1 MAIPIETWYY
11 DVPIVTRLF
20 ATGAALVAL
29 AVQTG
34 FTNAFQLYF
43 NYELVFYQ
51 HQYWRAITTF
61 LYFGPLGL
69 DFVFHMFFL
78 VRYSRMLE
86 EGSFYGRTMDY
97 AWMLFLSAISLLCL
111 SPFVAMP
118 FLGSP
123 LAFTLVYIWS
133 RRNPSIPLNFLG
145 LFVFTAPYLPWVLL
159 GFTLLLNSH
168 FPTGDLMGIAVGH
181 IYYFFEDV
189 WPKEQA
195 SGGRRYL
202 QTPSFLTRPRGV
214 NIPAEIQDETLA
226 EQTNAE
232 QSEHQQ
238 YAESEQPT
246 TTTTP
251 TTIPSAPGTAAGSS
265 GTTSTTTALENGP
278 RVEALNRA
286 NASTHN
292 QQFDAYAKTLDDF
305 RVKTSTGATVTMASV
320 LIILILFIGELFD
333 YRAVHVESSLVVDSG
348 RKGKMSIDFDITF
361 HKIPCY
367 IMTLDVMD
375 VAGEHQADVEHS
387 IYMTQLAPR
396 WH

>member
-1 MAIPIETWYY
+1 MPIPIETWYY
-11 DVPIVTRLF
+11 DVPLVTRLY

-43 NYELVFYQ
+43 DYELVFYRNQ
-51 HQYWRAITTF
+51 FWRPITTF

-97 AWMLFLSAISLLCL
+97 AWMLFLSAFSLLCL

-189 WPKEQA
+189 WPKELA

-202 QTPSFLTRPRGV
+202 QTPSFLTRPRGL
-214 NIPAEIQDETLA
+214 NIPVEIPDI
-226 EQTNAE
+226 
-232 QSEHQQ
+232 
-238 YAESEQPT
+238 QPD
-246 TTTTP
+246 
-251 TTIPSAPGTAAGSS
+251 IPVSGTAVEGVDNHTQQHGSPTS
-265 GTTSTTTALENGP
+265 SSARASVPSTTSASTTALEDNTRLEAGSR
-278 RVEALNRA
+278 RVF
-286 NASTHN
+286 ST
-292 QQFDAYAKTLDDF
+292 QEQSAP
-305 RVKTSTGATVTMASV
+305 TS
-320 LIILILFIGELFD
+320 
-333 YRAVHVESSLVVDSG
+333 
-348 RKGKMSIDFDITF
+348 
-361 HKIPCY
+361 
-367 IMTLDVMD
+367 
-375 VAGEHQADVEHS
+375 
-387 IYMTQLAPR
+387 
-396 WH
+396 

>member
-43 NYELVFYQ
+43 NYQLVIYQ
-51 HQYWRAITTF
+51 HQYWRPITTF

-97 AWMLFLSAISLLCL
+97 AWMLFLSAFSLLCL

-214 NIPAEIQDETLA
+214 NISAELQDEALP
-226 EQTNAE
+226 EQANVE
-232 QSEHQQ
+232 P
-238 YAESEQPT
+238 ESEQSGTTAPT
-246 TTTTP
+246 TTLP
-251 TTIPSAPGTAAGSS
+251 NASGSPSSAAGAGS
-265 GTTSTTTALENGP
+265 GTSATTTALENGP
-278 RVEALNRA
+278 RVEARSRP
-286 NASTHN
+286 NASAHN
-292 QQFDAYAKTLDDF
+292 Q
-305 RVKTSTGATVTMASV
+305 
-320 LIILILFIGELFD
+320 
-333 YRAVHVESSLVVDSG
+333 VDPLS
-348 RKGKMSIDFDITF
+348 
-361 HKIPCY
+361 
-367 IMTLDVMD
+367 
-375 VAGEHQADVEHS
+375 
-387 IYMTQLAPR
+387 
-396 WH
+396 

>member
-1 MAIPIETWYY
+1 MPIPIETWYY
-11 DVPIVTRLF
+11 DVPLVTRLYF
-20 ATGAALVAL
+20 TGAALVAL

-43 NYELVFYQ
+43 DYELVFYQ
-51 HQYWRAITTF
+51 NQFWRPITTF

-97 AWMLFLSAISLLCL
+97 AWMLFLSAVSLLCL
-111 SPFVAMP
+111 SPFVSMP

-181 IYYFFEDV
+181 VYYFFEDV

-202 QTPSFLTRPRGV
+202 ETPLIFTRRRGTH
-214 NIPAEIQDETLA
+214 ISAEIQEEFLQEEQEVHDQQSDEA
-226 EQTNAE
+226 YAGIESSSSSHPVE
-232 QSEHQQ
+232 PHSPPSET
-238 YAESEQPT
+238 AT
-246 TTTTP
+246 
-251 TTIPSAPGTAAGSS
+251 GTAFEDRARLEATNRRPIGSGS
-265 GTTSTTTALENGP
+265 
-278 RVEALNRA
+278 
-286 NASTHN
+286 
-292 QQFDAYAKTLDDF
+292 QQDL
-305 RVKTSTGATVTMASV
+305 
-320 LIILILFIGELFD
+320 
-333 YRAVHVESSLVVDSG
+333 
-348 RKGKMSIDFDITF
+348 
-361 HKIPCY
+361 
-367 IMTLDVMD
+367 
-375 VAGEHQADVEHS
+375 
-387 IYMTQLAPR
+387 
-396 WH
+396 

>member
-43 NYELVFYQ
+43 NYQLVFYQ
-51 HQYWRAITTF
+51 NQYWRPITTF

-111 SPFVAMP
+111 SPFVAIP

-214 NIPAEIQDETLA
+214 NISAELQDEVLP
-226 EQTNAE
+226 EQANAE
-232 QSEHQQ
+232 QSEQ
-238 YAESEQPT
+238 YPDDEQSGTTAPT
-246 TTTTP
+246 TTL
-251 TTIPSAPGTAAGSS
+251 PSASGSPSAAGGVSS
-265 GTTSTTTALENGP
+265 GTTATTTALENGP
-278 RVEALNRA
+278 RVEARSRPNVSA
-286 NASTHN
+286 HN
-292 QQFDAYAKTLDDF
+292 
-305 RVKTSTGATVTMASV
+305 
-320 LIILILFIGELFD
+320 E
-333 YRAVHVESSLVVDSG
+333 
-348 RKGKMSIDFDITF
+348 ID
-361 HKIPCY
+361 P
-367 IMTLDVMD
+367 L
-375 VAGEHQADVEHS
+375 S
-387 IYMTQLAPR
+387 
-396 WH
+396 

>member
-51 HQYWRAITTF
+51 NQYWRPITTF

-214 NIPAEIQDETLA
+214 NISAELQDEVLPEQANAETNEHYA
-226 EQTNAE
+226 ETEQTGAP
-232 QSEHQQ
+232 
-238 YAESEQPT
+238 APT
-246 TTTTP
+246 
-251 TTIPSAPGTAAGSS
+251 TTIPSSVSGSS
-265 GTTSTTTALENGP
+265 GSGTSATTTALENGP
-278 RVEALNRA
+278 RVEARSRPN
-286 NASTHN
+286 
-292 QQFDAYAKTLDDF
+292 
-305 RVKTSTGATVTMASV
+305 TSAQSQ
-320 LIILILFIGELFD
+320 
-333 YRAVHVESSLVVDSG
+333 VDPTS
-348 RKGKMSIDFDITF
+348 
-361 HKIPCY
+361 
-367 IMTLDVMD
+367 
-375 VAGEHQADVEHS
+375 
-387 IYMTQLAPR
+387 
-396 WH
+396 

>member
-1 MAIPIETWYY
+1 MPIPVETWYY
-11 DVPIVTRLF
+11 DVPLVTRLY

-43 NYELVFYQ
+43 DYELVFYKNQ
-51 HQYWRAITTF
+51 FWRPITTF

-97 AWMLFLSAISLLCL
+97 AWMLFLSAVSLLCL

-202 QTPSFLTRPRGV
+202 QTPSFLTRSRGV
-214 NIPAEIQDETLA
+214 NIAVEIPDVHPEAPVTDSVAEGVEYHTQ
-226 EQTNAE
+226 
-232 QSEHQQ
+232 QSEDQTM
-238 YAESEQPT
+238 S
-246 TTTTP
+246 
-251 TTIPSAPGTAAGSS
+251 SAPASTSS
-265 GTTSTTTALENGP
+265 AFQASANTTALEDNT
-278 RVEALNRA
+278 R
-286 NASTHN
+286 
-292 QQFDAYAKTLDDF
+292 LDS
-305 RVKTSTGATVTMASV
+305 RSRKAMSAQ
-320 LIILILFIGELFD
+320 EQP
-333 YRAVHVESSLVVDSG
+333 ESIS
-348 RKGKMSIDFDITF
+348 
-361 HKIPCY
+361 
-367 IMTLDVMD
+367 
-375 VAGEHQADVEHS
+375 
-387 IYMTQLAPR
+387 
-396 WH
+396 

>member
-1 MAIPIETWYY
+1 MPIPIETWYY
-11 DVPIVTRLF
+11 DVPLVTRLYF
-20 ATGAALVAL
+20 TGAALVAL
-29 AVQTG
+29 GVQTG

-43 NYELVFYQ
+43 DYELVFYQ
-51 HQYWRAITTF
+51 NQFWRPITTF

-97 AWMLFLSAISLLCL
+97 AWMLFLSALALLCL
-111 SPFVAMP
+111 SPFVSMP

-202 QTPSFLTRPRGV
+202 ETPSIFTRRRGV
-214 NIPAEIQDETLA
+214 NIAAEIPEDLVQ
-226 EQTNAE
+226 
-232 QSEHQQ
+232 
-238 YAESEQPT
+238 EQPESQDHRVDDAYAGFEPSS
-246 TTTTP
+246 TP
-251 TTIPSAPGTAAGSS
+251 TPSSSASGDATDSHTAPTA
-265 GTTSTTTALENGP
+265 TTTATAFDDRARLE
-278 RVEALNRA
+278 ATNRRPIV
-286 NASTHN
+286 N
-292 QQFDAYAKTLDDF
+292 
-305 RVKTSTGATVTMASV
+305 TSPEDHRSEPVS
-320 LIILILFIGELFD
+320 
-333 YRAVHVESSLVVDSG
+333 
-348 RKGKMSIDFDITF
+348 
-361 HKIPCY
+361 
-367 IMTLDVMD
+367 
-375 VAGEHQADVEHS
+375 
-387 IYMTQLAPR
+387 
-396 WH
+396 

>member
-1 MAIPIETWYY
+1 MPIPIETWYY
-11 DVPIVTRLF
+11 DVPLVTRLY

-29 AVQTG
+29 AVMLTAPACLCSPLPISFSCFQQTG

-43 NYELVFYQ
+43 DYELVFYRNQ
-51 HQYWRAITTF
+51 FWRPITTF

-97 AWMLFLSAISLLCL
+97 AWMLFLSAFSLLCL

-189 WPKEQA
+189 WPKELA

-214 NIPAEIQDETLA
+214 NIPVEIPDIQPEAPASEAVESVDNHTQQHGNQTL
-226 EQTNAE
+226 
-232 QSEHQQ
+232 S
-238 YAESEQPT
+238 
-246 TTTTP
+246 
-251 TTIPSAPGTAAGSS
+251 SAPPPATSS
-265 GTTSTTTALENGP
+265 SASASTTALEDDTRLEAGSR
-278 RVEALNRA
+278 RVF
-286 NASTHN
+286 ST
-292 QQFDAYAKTLDDF
+292 QEQSAP
-305 RVKTSTGATVTMASV
+305 TS
-320 LIILILFIGELFD
+320 
-333 YRAVHVESSLVVDSG
+333 
-348 RKGKMSIDFDITF
+348 
-361 HKIPCY
+361 
-367 IMTLDVMD
+367 
-375 VAGEHQADVEHS
+375 
-387 IYMTQLAPR
+387 
-396 WH
+396 

>member
-1 MAIPIETWYY
+1 MPIPIETWYY
-11 DVPIVTRLF
+11 DVPLVTRLY

-43 NYELVFYQ
+43 DYKLVFYQ
-51 HQYWRAITTF
+51 NQFWRPLTTF

-86 EGSFYGRTMDY
+86 EGSFYGRTVDY
-97 AWMLFLSAISLLCL
+97 AWMLLLSALSLLCL
-111 SPFVAMP
+111 SPFVSMP

-189 WPKEQA
+189 WPKEAA

-202 QTPSFLTRPRGV
+202 ETPAFL
-214 NIPAEIQDETLA
+214 
-226 EQTNAE
+226 
-232 QSEHQQ
+232 
-238 YAESEQPT
+238 
-246 TTTTP
+246 
-251 TTIPSAPGTAAGSS
+251 
-265 GTTSTTTALENGP
+265 
-278 RVEALNRA
+278 
-286 NASTHN
+286 
-292 QQFDAYAKTLDDF
+292 
-305 RVKTSTGATVTMASV
+305 
-320 LIILILFIGELFD
+320 
-333 YRAVHVESSLVVDSG
+333 
-348 RKGKMSIDFDITF
+348 
-361 HKIPCY
+361 
-367 IMTLDVMD
+367 
-375 VAGEHQADVEHS
+375 
-387 IYMTQLAPR
+387 
-396 WH
+396 

>member
-1 MAIPIETWYY
+1 MPIPIETWYY
-11 DVPIVTRLF
+11 DVPLVTRLY

-43 NYELVFYQ
+43 DYELVFYRNQ
-51 HQYWRAITTF
+51 FWRPITTF

-97 AWMLFLSAISLLCL
+97 AWMLFLSALSLLCL

-189 WPKEQA
+189 WPKELA

-214 NIPAEIQDETLA
+214 DIPVEIPDIQPEASVSGPVAEGVDNRTQQHSD
-226 EQTNAE
+226 QTV
-232 QSEHQQ
+232 S
-238 YAESEQPT
+238 
-246 TTTTP
+246 
-251 TTIPSAPGTAAGSS
+251 SAPTSGPPVSS
-265 GTTSTTTALENGP
+265 ASASTTALEDGTRLEAGSR
-278 RVEALNRA
+278 RVF
-286 NASTHN
+286 ST
-292 QQFDAYAKTLDDF
+292 QEQTA
-305 RVKTSTGATVTMASV
+305 
-320 LIILILFIGELFD
+320 
-333 YRAVHVESSLVVDSG
+333 
-348 RKGKMSIDFDITF
+348 
-361 HKIPCY
+361 
-367 IMTLDVMD
+367 
-375 VAGEHQADVEHS
+375 
-387 IYMTQLAPR
+387 
-396 WH
+396 

>member
-1 MAIPIETWYY
+1 MPIPIETWYY
-11 DVPIVTRLF
+11 DVPLVTRLY

-43 NYELVFYQ
+43 DYELVFYRNQ
-51 HQYWRAITTF
+51 FWRPITTF

-97 AWMLFLSAISLLCL
+97 AWMLFLSAFSLLCL

-189 WPKEQA
+189 WPKELA

-214 NIPAEIQDETLA
+214 NIPVEIPDIQPEAPASGAAVESVNNHTQQHGNQTL
-226 EQTNAE
+226 
-232 QSEHQQ
+232 S
-238 YAESEQPT
+238 
-246 TTTTP
+246 
-251 TTIPSAPGTAAGSS
+251 SAPAPATSPSS
-265 GTTSTTTALENGP
+265 APASTTALEDDTRLEAGSR
-278 RVEALNRA
+278 RVFTQEQSAP
-286 NASTHN
+286 
-292 QQFDAYAKTLDDF
+292 
-305 RVKTSTGATVTMASV
+305 TS
-320 LIILILFIGELFD
+320 
-333 YRAVHVESSLVVDSG
+333 
-348 RKGKMSIDFDITF
+348 
-361 HKIPCY
+361 
-367 IMTLDVMD
+367 
-375 VAGEHQADVEHS
+375 
-387 IYMTQLAPR
+387 
-396 WH
+396 

>member
-1 MAIPIETWYY
+1 MAIPVETWYY
-11 DVPIVTRLF
+11 DVPLVTRLY

-29 AVQTG
+29 GVQTG

-43 NYELVFYQ
+43 DYRLVFY
-51 HQYWRAITTF
+51 HQQFWRPITTF

-97 AWMLFLSAISLLCL
+97 AWMLFLSAFSLLCL

-195 SGGRRYL
+195 SGGKRYL
-202 QTPSFLTRPRGV
+202 QTPSFLTRQSGA
-214 NIPAEIQDETLA
+214 NISAEIPDEY
-226 EQTNAE
+226 
-232 QSEHQQ
+232 SENIVPEVDVTSGQEANE
-238 YAESEQPT
+238 YRSEDRFAGDNKSAA
-246 TTTTP
+246 
-251 TTIPSAPGTAAGSS
+251 PSAPSSSSSSTSAAG
-265 GTTSTTTALENGP
+265 TSTALEG
-278 RVEALNRA
+278 EAGL
-286 NASTHN
+286 
-292 QQFDAYAKTLDDF
+292 DA
-305 RVKTSTGATVTMASV
+305 R
-320 LIILILFIGELFD
+320 
-333 YRAVHVESSLVVDSG
+333 G
-348 RKGKMSIDFDITF
+348 RRGNTF
-361 HKIPCY
+361 
-367 IMTLDVMD
+367 
-375 VAGEHQADVEHS
+375 S
-387 IYMTQLAPR
+387 
-396 WH
+396 

>member
-1 MAIPIETWYY
+1 MPIPVETWYY
-11 DVPIVTRLF
+11 DVPLVTRLY

-43 NYELVFYQ
+43 DYRLVFFE
-51 HQYWRAITTF
+51 HQFWRPITTF

-97 AWMLFLSAISLLCL
+97 AWMLFLSALSLLCL
-111 SPFVAMP
+111 SPFVSMP

-202 QTPSFLTRPRGV
+202 QTPSFLMRRPQDV
-214 NIPAEIQDETLA
+214 HIPAEIPEEQYS
-226 EQTNAE
+226 EQTA
-232 QSEHQQ
+232 
-238 YAESEQPT
+238 A
-246 TTTTP
+246 
-251 TTIPSAPGTAAGSS
+251 AAAGAGVAAEGLGADGHSHHNADRYTGDEHSTSTPAVATPSS
-265 GTTSTTTALENGP
+265 GTTSALEDSARLEARSR
-278 RVEALNRA
+278 RVV
-286 NASTHN
+286 STEE
-292 QQFDAYAKTLDDF
+292 Q
-305 RVKTSTGATVTMASV
+305 
-320 LIILILFIGELFD
+320 
-333 YRAVHVESSLVVDSG
+333 
-348 RKGKMSIDFDITF
+348 
-361 HKIPCY
+361 
-367 IMTLDVMD
+367 
-375 VAGEHQADVEHS
+375 
-387 IYMTQLAPR
+387 TQPIS
-396 WH
+396 

>member
-1 MAIPIETWYY
+1 MPIPIETWYY
-11 DVPIVTRLF
+11 DVPLVTRLY

-43 NYELVFYQ
+43 DYELVFYK
-51 HQYWRAITTF
+51 HQFWRPITTF

-97 AWMLFLSAISLLCL
+97 AWMLFLSAFSLLCL

-189 WPKEQA
+189 WPKELA

-202 QTPSFLTRPRGV
+202 QTPSFLTRPRGRA
-214 NIPAEIQDETLA
+214 NISAEIPGEQLA
-226 EQTNAE
+226 E
-232 QSEHQQ
+232 
-238 YAESEQPT
+238 
-246 TTTTP
+246 
-251 TTIPSAPGTAAGSS
+251 GAGSGTVGRDTRGQYNEEHRYASEEPSPRPAMSSSPS
-265 GTTSTTTALENGP
+265 GSTTALNDNDTG
-278 RVEALNRA
+278 VEAR
-286 NASTHN
+286 SR
-292 QQFDAYAKTLDDF
+292 
-305 RVKTSTGATVTMASV
+305 RVGSNHGT
-320 LIILILFIGELFD
+320 D
-333 YRAVHVESSLVVDSG
+333 
-348 RKGKMSIDFDITF
+348 
-361 HKIPCY
+361 
-367 IMTLDVMD
+367 
-375 VAGEHQADVEHS
+375 
-387 IYMTQLAPR
+387 
-396 WH
+396 

>member
-1 MAIPIETWYY
+1 MPIPIETWYY
-11 DVPIVTRLF
+11 DVPLVTRLY

-43 NYELVFYQ
+43 DYELVFYRNQ
-51 HQYWRAITTF
+51 FWRPITTF

-97 AWMLFLSAISLLCL
+97 AWMLFLSAFSLLCL

-189 WPKEQA
+189 WPKELA

-214 NIPAEIQDETLA
+214 NISVEIPDI
-226 EQTNAE
+226 
-232 QSEHQQ
+232 
-238 YAESEQPT
+238 QPEAT
-246 TTTTP
+246 V
-251 TTIPSAPGTAAGSS
+251 SGTAAESVDNPAQQHGDQRLSSAPASAPSPSS
-265 GTTSTTTALENGP
+265 GTTALEDDTRLEAGSR
-278 RVEALNRA
+278 RVF
-286 NASTHN
+286 ST
-292 QQFDAYAKTLDDF
+292 QEQTAP
-305 RVKTSTGATVTMASV
+305 TS
-320 LIILILFIGELFD
+320 
-333 YRAVHVESSLVVDSG
+333 
-348 RKGKMSIDFDITF
+348 
-361 HKIPCY
+361 
-367 IMTLDVMD
+367 
-375 VAGEHQADVEHS
+375 
-387 IYMTQLAPR
+387 
-396 WH
+396 

>member
-51 HQYWRAITTF
+51 NQYWRPITTF

-214 NIPAEIQDETLA
+214 NISAELSDEALP
-226 EQTNAE
+226 EQADAE
-232 QSEHQQ
+232 QSEYQH
-238 YAESEQPT
+238 YAESDQTGTPTPT
-246 TTTTP
+246 TTM
-251 TTIPSAPGTAAGSS
+251 PSSGSAAGTSS
-265 GTTSTTTALENGP
+265 GTTTALENGA
-278 RVEALNRA
+278 RVEAARNRP
-286 NASTHN
+286 NASAHS
-292 QQFDAYAKTLDDF
+292 Q
-305 RVKTSTGATVTMASV
+305 
-320 LIILILFIGELFD
+320 
-333 YRAVHVESSLVVDSG
+333 VDPIS
-348 RKGKMSIDFDITF
+348 
-361 HKIPCY
+361 
-367 IMTLDVMD
+367 
-375 VAGEHQADVEHS
+375 
-387 IYMTQLAPR
+387 
-396 WH
+396 

>member
-1 MAIPIETWYY
+1 MPIPVETWYY
-11 DVPIVTRLF
+11 DVPIVTRLY

-29 AVQTG
+29 GVQTG
-34 FTNAFQLYF
+34 FTSALKLYF
-43 NYELVFYQ
+43 DYELVFYQ
-51 HQYWRAITTF
+51 HQYWRPITTF
-61 LYFGPLGL
+61 LYFGPLSL

-97 AWMLFLSAISLLCL
+97 AWMLFLSALSLLCL
-111 SPFVAMP
+111 SPFVSMP

-202 QTPSFLTRPRGV
+202 QTPSFLMGRRGGV
-214 NIPAEIQDETLA
+214 NISAELPDDLIPEPHAPVEERPAAAAAAPFDTYRHDEHTRTVE
-226 EQTNAE
+226 EQASST
-232 QSEHQQ
+232 S
-238 YAESEQPT
+238 
-246 TTTTP
+246 
-251 TTIPSAPGTAAGSS
+251 PSSSSAASSSAAATA
-265 GTTSTTTALENGP
+265 TTTALDNSARLETRSRTP
-278 RVEALNRA
+278 VV
-286 NASTHN
+286 AS
-292 QQFDAYAKTLDDF
+292 
-305 RVKTSTGATVTMASV
+305 
-320 LIILILFIGELFD
+320 
-333 YRAVHVESSLVVDSG
+333 DS
-348 RKGKMSIDFDITF
+348 
-361 HKIPCY
+361 
-367 IMTLDVMD
+367 
-375 VAGEHQADVEHS
+375 A
-387 IYMTQLAPR
+387 
-396 WH
+396 

>member
-1 MAIPIETWYY
+1 MPIPVETWYY
-11 DVPIVTRLF
+11 DVPLVTRIY

-29 AVQTG
+29 GVQTG

-43 NYELVFYQ
+43 DYQLVFYK
-51 HQYWRAITTF
+51 HQFWRPITTF

-97 AWMLFLSAISLLCL
+97 AWMLFLSAVSLLCL
-111 SPFVAMP
+111 SPFVVMP

-168 FPTGDLMGIAVGH
+168 FPKGDLMGIAVGH
-181 IYYFFEDV
+181 IYYFLEDV

-202 QTPSFLTRPRGV
+202 QTPSFL
-214 NIPAEIQDETLA
+214 
-226 EQTNAE
+226 
-232 QSEHQQ
+232 
-238 YAESEQPT
+238 
-246 TTTTP
+246 
-251 TTIPSAPGTAAGSS
+251 
-265 GTTSTTTALENGP
+265 
-278 RVEALNRA
+278 
-286 NASTHN
+286 
-292 QQFDAYAKTLDDF
+292 
-305 RVKTSTGATVTMASV
+305 
-320 LIILILFIGELFD
+320 
-333 YRAVHVESSLVVDSG
+333 
-348 RKGKMSIDFDITF
+348 
-361 HKIPCY
+361 
-367 IMTLDVMD
+367 
-375 VAGEHQADVEHS
+375 
-387 IYMTQLAPR
+387 
-396 WH
+396 

>member
-1 MAIPIETWYY
+1 MPIPIETWYY
-11 DVPIVTRLF
+11 DVPLVTRLY

-43 NYELVFYQ
+43 DYELVFYRNQ
-51 HQYWRAITTF
+51 FWRPITTF

-97 AWMLFLSAISLLCL
+97 AWMLFLSAFSLLCL

-189 WPKEQA
+189 WPKELA

-202 QTPSFLTRPRGV
+202 QTPSFLTRPRDV
-214 NIPAEIQDETLA
+214 NIPVEIPDIQPEPPVSETA
-226 EQTNAE
+226 
-232 QSEHQQ
+232 
-238 YAESEQPT
+238 AESVDS
-246 TTTTP
+246 TTP
-251 TTIPSAPGTAAGSS
+251 QYGDQRLTSAPASAPSPSS
-265 GTTSTTTALENGP
+265 ASASTTALEDDTRLEAGSR
-278 RVEALNRA
+278 RVF
-286 NASTHN
+286 ST
-292 QQFDAYAKTLDDF
+292 QEQTAPTL
-305 RVKTSTGATVTMASV
+305 
-320 LIILILFIGELFD
+320 
-333 YRAVHVESSLVVDSG
+333 
-348 RKGKMSIDFDITF
+348 
-361 HKIPCY
+361 
-367 IMTLDVMD
+367 
-375 VAGEHQADVEHS
+375 
-387 IYMTQLAPR
+387 
-396 WH
+396 